1 MVDKH
6 FLWSTQLD
14 SPFLTKK
21 KDGRR
26 TRRQGK
32 AHQRAQ
38 SVDWVRFCELLLRH
52 RRYRDVSPFS
62 FECLCRSGSV
72 AWKDE
77 AANVFESGGRV
88 QREMYGVSRWRGE
101 FAVFGYVERMVSL
114 ALYAVFGVVET
125 LSELEQRVLMSNAYS
140 NNFVR
145 FVKKE
150 ERLRDIFVY
159 LLRAMQTLTRFFS
172 FKQVQERT
180 EKTAKMWKSFAY
192 PVGSVHPRSR
202 L

>member
-1 MVDKH
+1 M
-6 FLWSTQLD
+6 
-14 SPFLTKK
+14 
-21 KDGRR
+21 
-26 TRRQGK
+26 
-32 AHQRAQ
+32 
-38 SVDWVRFCELLLRH
+38 DWVRFCELLLRH

-72 AWKDE
+72 ARKDE

-88 QREMYGVSRWRGE
+88 QREMFGVSRWRGE

-125 LSELEQRVLMSNAYS
+125 LLELEQRVLMSNAY
-140 NNFVR
+140 NNFDR
-145 FVKKE
+145 FQKE

-180 EKTAKMWKSFAY
+180 EKTAKMWRSFAY

>member
-21 KDGRR
+21 KDGRRR

-62 FECLCRSGSV
+62 FECLRRSGSV

-125 LSELEQRVLMSNAYS
+125 LSELEQRVLMSNA
-140 NNFVR
+140 
-145 FVKKE
+145 
-150 ERLRDIFVY
+150 
-159 LLRAMQTLTRFFS
+159 
-172 FKQVQERT
+172 
-180 EKTAKMWKSFAY
+180 
-192 PVGSVHPRSR
+192 
-202 L
+202 

>member
-1 MVDKH
+1 M
-6 FLWSTQLD
+6 
-14 SPFLTKK
+14 
-21 KDGRR
+21 
-26 TRRQGK
+26 
-32 AHQRAQ
+32 
-38 SVDWVRFCELLLRH
+38 
-52 RRYRDVSPFS
+52 
-62 FECLCRSGSV
+62 
-72 AWKDE
+72 
-77 AANVFESGGRV
+77 
-88 QREMYGVSRWRGE
+88 
-101 FAVFGYVERMVSL
+101 FGYVERMGSL

-125 LSELEQRVLMSNAYS
+125 LSELEQRVLMSNAYY

-150 ERLRDIFVY
+150 ERLRDILCIFCG
-159 LLRAMQTLTRFFS
+159 AMQTLTRFFS

>member
-1 MVDKH
+1 M
-6 FLWSTQLD
+6 F
-14 SPFLTKK
+14 
-21 KDGRR
+21 
-26 TRRQGK
+26 
-32 AHQRAQ
+32 
-38 SVDWVRFCELLLRH
+38 
-52 RRYRDVSPFS
+52 
-62 FECLCRSGSV
+62 
-72 AWKDE
+72 
-77 AANVFESGGRV
+77 
-88 QREMYGVSRWRGE
+88 GVSRWRGE

-125 LSELEQRVLMSNAYS
+125 LLELEQRVLMSNAY
-140 NNFVR
+140 NNFDR
-145 FVKKE
+145 FQKE

-180 EKTAKMWKSFAY
+180 EKTAKMWRSFAY